1 MRLFAED
8 AWTRPTTFWGP
19 APSLGQA
26 CKNHG
31 GQQGRRG
38 EEERIGAG
46 WMTLGRECFRSA
58 PSLPRANDGAGRPS
72 FIQGAQ
78 ALKGLLFL
86 CDPHTHLPAL
96 ALPTRPRAP
105 PQLLSP
111 QPQPPALSTRS
122 PDSPTLISSRIPRVG
137 ETLLWAP
144 TRHSPGCAY
153 PWDRQRSRG
162 LTLSSEPGVCTH
174 TGLLSA

>member
-8 AWTRPTTFWGP
+8 AWTRPTAFWGP

-46 WMTLGRECFRSA
+46 WTTLGQECFHSA

-78 ALKGLLFL
+78 ALKRLLFL
-86 CDPHTHLPAL
+86 CDPHTHLPTL
-96 ALPTRPRAP
+96 ALPTHPRAP
-105 PQLLSP
+105 PHEPAGLSP
-111 QPQPPALSTRS
+111 TPS
-122 PDSPTLISSRIPRVG
+122 PSSAHMEPR
-137 ETLLWAP
+137 
-144 TRHSPGCAY
+144 
-153 PWDRQRSRG
+153 
-162 LTLSSEPGVCTH
+162 LTHPHFFQNSQGW
-174 TGLLSA
+174 